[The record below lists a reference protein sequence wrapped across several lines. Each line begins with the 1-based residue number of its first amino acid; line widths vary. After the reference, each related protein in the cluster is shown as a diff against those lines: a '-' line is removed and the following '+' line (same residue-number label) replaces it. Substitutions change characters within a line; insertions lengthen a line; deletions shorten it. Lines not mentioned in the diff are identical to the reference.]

1 MSHLSRQINT
11 SRACAAYSAGVQ
23 QTSHARFPY
32 RIVTLVRSADS
43 AAIKDLLRLCLQDGL
58 AQYDCYQRSV
68 SRFLSRITIELLCSV
83 SERAALVRLVNR
95 LGLEKSVRNIHWESI
110 TEKSLLASPGNAL
123 KDRYRPNS
131 SAHSPAVGNH
141 EPVANPARL

>member
-1 MSHLSRQINT
+1 MSHLSRQIDT
-11 SRACAAYSAGVQ
+11 LQACVAYGAGVQ

-32 RIVTLVRSADS
+32 RIVTLVRSTDS

-58 AQYDCYQRSV
+58 AQYHCYQRSV

-110 TEKSLLASPGNAL
+110 TERSLPASTGNAL
-123 KDRYRPNS
+123 EGRRRPDS
-131 SAHSPAVGNH
+131 SAPSPAVGDH
-141 EPVANPARL
+141 ELVAIPARL